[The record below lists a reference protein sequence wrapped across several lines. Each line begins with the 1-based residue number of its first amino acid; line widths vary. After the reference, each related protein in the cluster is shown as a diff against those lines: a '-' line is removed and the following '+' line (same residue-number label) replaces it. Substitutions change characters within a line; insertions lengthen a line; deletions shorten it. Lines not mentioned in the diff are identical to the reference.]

1 VAGFDAPSPDGFSP
15 ASPTRA
21 ITSPIASVSPS
32 AATSSISAPAA
43 GAS

>member
-1 VAGFDAPSPDGFSP
+1 LPEGASP

-21 ITSPIASVSPS
+21 ITSPIAKVSPWFAS
-32 AATSSISAPAA
+32 TSISEPAA